1 MKFMQIILL
10 KEIFRSIFE
19 KAPKTKDGSK
29 EISSMHAFFIGTA
42 TRIGTGNMA
51 GVECWE
57 FDKQSSKITKQ
68 N

>member
-1 MKFMQIILL
+1 MAGGAIALTVGGPGAIFWMWFAALDDYIGQRKLGIDPIFYASSIPGL
-10 KEIFRSIFE
+10 K
-19 KAPKTKDGSK
+19 
-29 EISSMHAFFIGTA
+29 
-42 TRIGTGNMA
+42 